1 VRFQFTEEQER
12 FRRQVRDF
20 LLGLLP
26 ADYDPVE
33 QDELDEAGYAL
44 AKAVQKALA
53 ARGWLCPGWP
63 KEYGGGGMSFIEQ
76 AILNEEMAYWRVPR
90 VYGMGPSLVG
100 PTLIQY
106 GSDEQKARHLPR
118 IAAGEWVYWQA
129 FSEPHAGSDLAA
141 LRTRAVADGDEFI
154 VDGQKV
160 YIGDE
165 HDVDYLY
172 TLVRTDPEA
181 PRHRG
186 ITAFLIDA
194 RSPGITYLPLKPLAG
209 ARKNQIFFEN
219 VRVPARDMVG
229 PLNGGWAVAMTSL
242 GLERS
247 GIGAVADLR
256 RTFDELVAYCRE
268 TTRDGKLL
276 AADPTVRARLAEL
289 QIELERMRLFSWR
302 TLWRQAN
309 NLPLSYEPS
318 QGSLHT
324 KVFSPR
330 FAAVAA
336 EIVGPAALVPRGSR
350 WSALAGRL
358 EHLQRYSL
366 LTHGGGTPEIQK
378 NIIAQRGLGL
388 PRGH

>member
-1 VRFQFTEEQER
+1 MEFRFTEEQER
-12 FRRQVRDF
+12 FRRDVREF

-26 ADYDPVE
+26 PGYDPVE

-44 AKAVQKALA
+44 AKHVQKALA

-63 KEYGGGGMSFIEQ
+63 VEYGGAGMSVVEQ

-90 VYGMGPSLVG
+90 VYGMGPGLVG
-100 PTLIQY
+100 PTLIKF

-118 IAAGEWVYWQA
+118 IAAGDWVYWQA

-141 LRTRAVADGDEFI
+141 LRTRAVQDGDDF
-154 VDGQKV
+154 VVNGQKV

-165 HDVDYLY
+165 HEVDYLY
-172 TLVRTDPEA
+172 TLVRTDPDA

-229 PLNGGWAVAMTSL
+229 PVNGGWTVAMTSL

-247 GIGAVADLR
+247 GIGNVAELR
-256 RTFDELVAYCRE
+256 RTFDELVTYCRE
-268 TTRDGKLL
+268 TRRAGRAL
-276 AADPTVRARLAEL
+276 ADDPTVRARLAEL
-289 QIELERMRLFSWR
+289 KIELERMRLFSWR

-309 NLPLSYEPS
+309 DLPLTYEPS
-318 QGSLHT
+318 QGSLQA
-324 KVFSPR
+324 KVFGPR

-336 EIVGPAALVPRGSR
+336 EIVGPPALIKRGSR

-388 PRGH
+388 PRGR